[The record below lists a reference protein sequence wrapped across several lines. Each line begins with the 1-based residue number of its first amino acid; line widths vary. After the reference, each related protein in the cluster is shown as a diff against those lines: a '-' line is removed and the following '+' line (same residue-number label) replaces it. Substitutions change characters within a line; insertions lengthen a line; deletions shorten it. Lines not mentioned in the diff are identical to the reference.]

1 MWVRKQVRP
10 SRILV
15 VLYCWWHL
23 WQLPMSPWKDFLA
36 CILGVH
42 GKQPV
47 HPQGVG
53 GDEKKKAA
61 GSSKQPRPVLVRKTG
76 SPDAGA
82 ALLVRPPCRAFA
94 VLYSPWLQQVL
105 RPFRVAVPDGGVR
118 WPHSSTRSDGSATI
132 CLGLL
137 AFPQVCPHS
146 QTRSIKR
153 SIKGP
158 LPISDCGESFSRK
171 VGGVYVPRYLLPNC
185 VECPAP
191 GYIRLPSHARCTA
204 VCTPTSMPGIEF
216 ISRTAMQRY
225 ACLNSYDQ
233 GQAG

>member
-1 MWVRKQVRP
+1 MQV
-10 SRILV
+10 
-15 VLYCWWHL
+15 
-23 WQLPMSPWKDFLA
+23 
-36 CILGVH
+36 
-42 GKQPV
+42 
-47 HPQGVG
+47 
-53 GDEKKKAA
+53 
-61 GSSKQPRPVLVRKTG
+61 PRCSLDHR
-76 SPDAGA
+76 
-82 ALLVRPPCRAFA
+82 A
-94 VLYSPWLQQVL
+94 VLLPYCTVLGCSKSCGRFELQSPTAVLGGPIPAPDQTGVRRSVLDFWHFPRFAPTL
-105 RPFRVAVPDGGVR
+105 RPGRSRGRSRV
-118 WPHSSTRSDGSATI
+118 
-132 CLGLL
+132 
-137 AFPQVCPHS
+137 
-146 QTRSIKR
+146 
-153 SIKGP
+153 